1 MQIETFQT
9 AIKNRKMAK
18 AKRRLP
24 PDVSAWTLRRIQITI
39 GQSIFWKLICP
50 ECRIGS
56 HTPTSTPGTRN
67 SSSSGSG
74 RSSVKSTEETPND
87 IRISR
92 RFPADQKPMTPR
104 ALRTKSTPDYCHVD
118 RKLPNYSVF
127 NDYPTEEYRH
137 SSCGTGTYQNWNP
150 LLQN

>member
-50 ECRIGS
+50 EYRIGFS
-56 HTPTSTPGTRN
+56 YSNLNTGDKELLIL
-67 SSSSGSG
+67 GVG
-74 RSSVKSTEETPND
+74 E
-87 IRISR
+87 IISEI
-92 RFPADQKPMTPR
+92 
-104 ALRTKSTPDYCHVD
+104 
-118 RKLPNYSVF
+118 N
-127 NDYPTEEYRH
+127 
-137 SSCGTGTYQNWNP
+137 
-150 LLQN
+150 

>member
-1 MQIETFQT
+1 MQIETIQR

-18 AKRRLP
+18 AKRRLN
-24 PDVSAWTLRRIQITI
+24 PDVSAWTLRRIQITF

-67 SSSSGSG
+67 SSGSG
-74 RSSVKSTEETPND
+74 RSSVKLTEETQDD
-87 IRISR
+87 IRIPR
-92 RFPADQKPMTPR
+92 RFPTDQEPMTHR

-118 RKLPNYSVF
+118 RNLLTTP
-127 NDYPTEEYRH
+127 
-137 SSCGTGTYQNWNP
+137 SSTTTRLKSIVIRLARQVHI
-150 LLQN
+150 